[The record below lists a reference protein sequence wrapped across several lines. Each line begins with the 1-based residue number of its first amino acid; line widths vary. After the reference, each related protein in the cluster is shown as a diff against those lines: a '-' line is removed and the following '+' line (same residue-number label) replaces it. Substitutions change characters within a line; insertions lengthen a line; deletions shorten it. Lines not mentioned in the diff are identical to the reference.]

1 MASSII
7 KDPKLAPEGRTKIRW
22 VEQHAP
28 VLNAIYEKYL
38 SDGTLRGLSIAV
50 CVPLE
55 AKTACRR
62 PSTRSTTSRES
73 CCCSTRLALTD
84 SAFARN
90 SSSKWDLGDLAKA
103 QDAAPVTR
111 SSSASEVVPSA
122 SHRDPSIRRV
132 RTFARVHASRSKG
145 SPARS

>member
-1 MASSII
+1 MTASAAFASSAAEAAQRRAKQKLIGLAEHQIDQII
-7 KDPKLAPEGRTKIRW
+7 ERFGVQRA
-22 VEQHAP
+22 
-28 VLNAIYEKYL
+28 
-38 SDGTLRGLSIAV
+38 RGKV
-50 CVPLE
+50 
-55 AKTACRR
+55 ACRR
-62 PSTRSTTSRES
+62 RSTRSTTSRES

-90 SSSKWDLGDLAKA
+90 SSSKWDLGDLAKV

-122 SHRDPSIRRV
+122 NHRDPSIRKV